1 MSDLKTSDLSRR
13 GFLLRGG
20 ALGCSLAASPLLTP
34 VTFAATGGE
43 NRLVVII
50 LRGAMD
56 GLDVVRPYGDPLLEK
71 YRPTLLGGKAHD
83 LDGFYALHPALS
95 DLMPLWKAGE
105 LGFAQAVSTPYR
117 DVRSHFDGQDLLE
130 AGTGEDTDVVRDG
143 WLNRLLQVMPG
154 ATSETA
160 FAVGHS
166 DMKLVSG
173 AAAVSSWAPDGRMDM
188 SPQAQLLLQEVYHD
202 DPLFRDAGEEALDIA
217 QSLGVSSGDSFGVS
231 KRVLREQAKQ
241 GQNASNAD
249 VVASFAAKRLNETA
263 RIAAFSLS
271 GWDTHRGQ
279 RNGLARALG
288 NLQNAI
294 LTLKTE
300 LGTNWERTAV
310 VAITEFGRTARENGT
325 RGTDH
330 GTGGA
335 MVMAGGAVRGG
346 KVYGDWPGLDEAQLY
361 ARRDLM
367 PTADVRSYP
376 AWIMQGLFG
385 VDATTLQT
393 TVFPGLQLGRDP
405 GVLA

>member
-1 MSDLKTSDLSRR
+1 MDFDALSSTRR
-13 GFLLRGG
+13 GFLMRAG
-20 ALGCSLAASPLLTP
+20 ALGCSLAASPILTP

-56 GLDVVRPYGDPLLEK
+56 GLDVVRPYGDPLLAK
-71 YRPTLLGGKAHD
+71 YRPTLAGQGIE
-83 LDGFYALHPALS
+83 LDGFYGLNPALS

-117 DVRSHFDGQDLLE
+117 DARSHFDGQDLLE
-130 AGTGEDTDVVRDG
+130 AGTGTDVDAARDG

-160 FAVGHS
+160 FAVGHAQ
-166 DMKLVSG
+166 MKLMSG
-173 AAAVSSWAPDGRMDM
+173 QAEVSSWAPDGRLDM
-188 SPQAQLLLQEVYHD
+188 SPQAQLLLQEVYHY
-202 DPLFRDAGEEALDIA
+202 DPLFREAGEEAMEIA
-217 QSLGVSSGDSFGVS
+217 QSLGLSSGDSFGVS
-231 KRVLREQAKQ
+231 KRVMQEQAKK
-241 GQNASNAD
+241 GSNAGNAD
-249 VVASFAAKRLNETA
+249 VVASFAAKRLNASA

-279 RNGLARALG
+279 KNGLARALG
-288 NLQNAI
+288 NLQSAI
-294 LTLKTE
+294 LTLKSE
-300 LGTNWERTAV
+300 LGPNWDSTAV

-335 MVMAGGAVRGG
+335 MVMAGGAINGG
-346 KVYGDWPGLDEAQLY
+346 KVFGDWPGLDEAQLY

-385 VDATTLQT
+385 LDAATLQT
-393 TVFPGLQLGRDP
+393 SVFPGLQLGRDP
-405 GVLA
+405 GVLS